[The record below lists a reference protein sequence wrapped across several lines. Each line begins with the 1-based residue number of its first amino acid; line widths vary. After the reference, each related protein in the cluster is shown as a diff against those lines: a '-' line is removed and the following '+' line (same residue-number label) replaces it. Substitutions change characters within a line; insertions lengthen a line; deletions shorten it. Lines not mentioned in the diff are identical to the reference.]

1 MRRHFAR
8 TFAPMLAFAAAP
20 GALALMAAPAA
31 AQDDGGD
38 RVNTLI
44 IYGDDDCPT
53 SEGSEIVVCA
63 RMDEGERYRI
73 PERLRQS
80 EDPANEAWASR
91 VQSFETVGDFG
102 PLSCTPVGAGGE
114 LGCTAKMI
122 EAAYAERA
130 QSSNVRFSQLIAE
143 ERAERLATIDEEAAA
158 TQARVEEQER
168 LYDERLRRAQEGE
181 VAETVDPSS
190 PPAEAVD
197 PSRIPPAPPSA
208 DVPLDND
215 EDEGPQPIDAQAP
228 GVSGL

>member
-1 MRRHFAR
+1 MPA
-8 TFAPMLAFAAAP
+8 LALAVAP
-20 GALALMAAPAA
+20 GALALMGGPVA
-31 AQDDGGD
+31 AQDEGGD

-44 IYGDDDCPT
+44 IYGEDECPP
-53 SEGSEIVVCA
+53 SNDGEIVVCA

-91 VQSFETVGDFG
+91 VQSYETVGDFG
-102 PLSCTPVGAGGE
+102 PLSCTPSGAGGE
-114 LGCTAKMI
+114 LGCTAEMI

-158 TQARVEEQER
+158 TQARVEELER
-168 LYDERLRRAQEGE
+168 QYEERMRRAQEGE
-181 VAETVDPSS
+181 VAETVDSS
-190 PPAEAVD
+190 GAPAEVVD
-197 PSRIPPAPPSA
+197 PSRLPPAAPSA
-208 DVPLDND
+208 DVPLDD
-215 EDEGPQPIDAQAP
+215 AGDGAPQPIDPQAP

>member
-1 MRRHFAR
+1 MKPRFPLVPALS
-8 TFAPMLAFAAAP
+8 LAASC
-20 GALALMAAPAA
+20 GLVLMPASA
-31 AQDDGGD
+31 TAQDQGGD

-44 IYGDDDCPT
+44 IYGEDECPP
-53 SEGSEIVVCA
+53 SADGEIVVCA

-91 VQSFETVGDFG
+91 VQSYETVGDFG

-114 LGCTAKMI
+114 LGCTAAMI

-158 TQARVEEQER
+158 TQARVEELER
-168 LYDERLRRAQEGE
+168 QYEERMRRAQEGE
-181 VAETVDPSS
+181 VEEVVDPSA
-190 PPAEAVD
+190 PPAEIVD

-208 DVPLDND
+208 DVPLND
-215 EDEGPQPIDAQAP
+215 EADSPPYPVDPQAP

>member
-8 TFAPMLAFAAAP
+8 PFASMLALVAAP
-20 GALALMAAPAA
+20 GALALMAAPAV

-44 IYGDDDCPT
+44 IYGDDECPQST
-53 SEGSEIVVCA
+53 GDEITVCA

-80 EDPANEAWASR
+80 EDPANEAWSSR
-91 VQSFETVGDFG
+91 VQAYETVGDFG
-102 PLSCTPVGAGGE
+102 PMSCTPIGTGGE
-114 LGCTAKMI
+114 LGCTAEMI

-143 ERAERLATIDEEAAA
+143 EREERLSTIDAEAAA

-168 LYDERLRRAQEGE
+168 LYDERMRRAQEGE
-181 VAETVDPSS
+181 VSEAVDPTS
-190 PPAEAVD
+190 PPAETVD

-208 DVPLDND
+208 DAPPDNAD
-215 EDEGPQPIDAQAP
+215 DGGPQPIDPEAP